1 MKIEYMLYLNH
12 NTLECVVMG
21 YEHTETI
28 VDCLIEYQAKD
39 DIVYDSFIDSTN
51 VNGAQ
56 WQYLENNCSTAIEIE
71 KG

>member
-39 DIVYDSFIDSTN
+39 DIAYDSFIDSTN
-51 VNGAQ
+51 VNGA
-56 WQYLENNCSTAIEIE
+56 
-71 KG
+71 